1 MRAGKL
7 DQRVAFYRPT
17 TASVDTSGADVAG
30 TPTTLG
36 TRWASVRYLSGRELE
51 QARQLWGESDFEI
64 EIRRWPSVT
73 LVPKDYCTWRGRTL
87 DIKGILGQDTRADC
101 IRVMA
106 KERQE

>member
-7 DQRVAFYRPT
+7 DQRVVFYRPT
-17 TASVDTSGADVAG
+17 ATRTSIGGETAG

-36 TRWASVRYLSGRELE
+36 TRWASVAYLEGRELE
-51 QARQLWGESDFEI
+51 RARQLWGEVSYQI

-87 DIKGILGQDTRADC
+87 DIVHIAGQGTREDC
-101 IRVMA
+101 VKIMA
-106 KERQE
+106 KDHV